1 MSSILHNH
9 SPAIYAIHLC
19 SQANACT
26 CWAFNKTLVKI
37 VCTNLRRNCTM
48 MVTGHHLGVTASD
61 LLLAPLVTEAELPL
75 LAMA

>member
-1 MSSILHNH
+1 
-9 SPAIYAIHLC
+9 
-19 SQANACT
+19 
-26 CWAFNKTLVKI
+26 
-37 VCTNLRRNCTM
+37 M